1 MKFLT
6 YALLILW
13 LPACL
18 TALVFLVRPSRRW
31 PVFGTRPRALLM
43 LVAFVFGVPVVA
55 ALIAPESM
63 RAKPGE
69 ATAGAPPAT
78 ATSPTQTSPTQ
89 TAPTQ
94 TAAAESGDEV
104 VSHPEYYLELSQAKA
119 VKAKG
124 GRVILGGKITNA
136 AARPIRN
143 PRVECYLSKGK
154 QSAGTVAGSVR
165 KTIPAGGEVAFA
177 AVDLGA
183 AEGAWDHQICK
194 ITGAEVAG

>member
-6 YALLILW
+6 NALLILW

-31 PVFGTRPRALLM
+31 PIFGTRPRSLLM
-43 LVAFVFGVPVVA
+43 LVAFGFGIPVLG

-69 ATAGAPPAT
+69 ASAGAPPTT
-78 ATSPTQTSPTQ
+78 A

-94 TAAAESGDEV
+94 TVQTKGGDEIA
-104 VSHPEYYLELSQAKA
+104 SHPEYYLELSEAKA
-119 VKAKG
+119 AKAKR
-124 GRVILGGKITNA
+124 GRVLLSGKITNA

-143 PRVECYLSKGK
+143 SRLECYLSKGTR
-154 QSAGTVAGSVR
+154 SAGTVAGSVR
-165 KTIPAGGEVAFA
+165 KTIPAGGELAFA
-177 AVDLGA
+177 SLDLGA
-183 AEGAWDHQICK
+183 AEGIWDHHVCK